1 VNPSIFANPVFI
13 FSLIWLLILFTF
25 RLVDFNFFVS
35 PNLAIDVYIL
45 FCIAQF
51 IFIYFFIKKIFF
63 KPRKKN
69 ISFSNYEL
77 HDLKLFL
84 NFIFL
89 SWLSLYLINIIY
101 NQGTPLIWLL
111 IGNGKTYLDF
121 GIPTLTGFL
130 NMLRAFLVVG
140 FFILFLKGKG
150 KKNLVYLLILFFS
163 AFNELARGNVIFL
176 LSHALAVYL
185 MLFKLTFK
193 KLLLASIG
201 IITFPYTFY
210 LLATLRGTGGFDF
223 SSFLSQGS
231 EGYGI
236 FTWPLIYF
244 LQPINNLYYGID
256 FLEILYFPF
265 NTVQLF
271 VPSAALSFLGFGSE
285 YSFELATEAFNA
297 LPIFATLIADW
308 GLYISLF
315 FMGLIQIF
323 VSFVYIQALNGK
335 KDYLLL
341 YPPFFSAL
349 LLSFFHGYLLSLVV
363 ISYPLILGIYRIKE
377 FRLEFFFKIEKKS
390 TNFKSPAKGQ

>member
-1 VNPSIFANPVFI
+1 MNPSIFSNPVFI
-13 FSLIWLLILFTF
+13 FSLIWLTILFAF
-25 RLVDFNFFVS
+25 RLVDFNFFVA
-35 PNLAIDVYIL
+35 PNPAIDAYIL
-45 FCIAQF
+45 ICIAQF
-51 IFIYFFIKKIFF
+51 IFIYFFIKKIFI

-77 HDLKLFL
+77 NDLKLFL

-89 SWLSLYLINIIY
+89 VWLSLYLINIIY

-121 GIPTLTGFL
+121 GIPTLTGFI

-163 AFNELARGNVIFL
+163 AFNELARGNLIFL
-176 LSHALAVYL
+176 LSHAIAAYL

-193 KLLLASIG
+193 KLLLISIG
-201 IITFPYTFY
+201 IIVFPFTFY

-223 SSFLSQGS
+223 SDFLVQGS

-236 FTWPLIYF
+236 LTWPLIY
-244 LQPINNLYYGID
+244 YGID
-256 FLEILYFPF
+256 SLEILYFPF
-265 NTVQLF
+265 NTVQMF
-271 VPSAALSFLGFGSE
+271 VPSAALSFIGFGSG

-315 FMGLIQIF
+315 YMGLIQIF
-323 VSFVYIQALNGK
+323 ISFVYIQALNGK
-335 KDYLLL
+335 KDYFLL

-349 LLSFFHGYLLSLVV
+349 FLSFFHSYLLSLVV

-377 FRLEFFFKIEKKS
+377 FRLEFIFKIEKKS
-390 TNFKSPAKGQ
+390 TNFKSFTKGQ